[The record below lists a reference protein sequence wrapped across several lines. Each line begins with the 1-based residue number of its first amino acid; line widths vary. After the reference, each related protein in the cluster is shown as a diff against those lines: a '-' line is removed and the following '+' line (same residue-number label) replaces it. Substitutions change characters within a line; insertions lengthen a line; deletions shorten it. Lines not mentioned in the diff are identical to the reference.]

1 MIRPFFLRIIQRILK
16 KIEKGVLSMLKK
28 TLAAGVVF
36 IIGMVL
42 SGCGDI
48 REPSPFEEVDTLDGV
63 SISLNQEVY
72 DSEGETFILTVSN
85 QSEEEIS
92 YGIAFTV
99 EKQEGDQWI
108 TVEPEEEMSFIMI
121 AHILGPG
128 EEAEDELNMHYYE
141 PFEPGEYRV
150 VRQIEGEVLTAE
162 FTVE

>member
-1 MIRPFFLRIIQRILK
+1 MLK
-16 KIEKGVLSMLKK
+16 KI
-28 TLAAGVVF
+28 LAAGAF
-36 IIGMVL
+36 LIIGLVL
-42 SGCGDI
+42 SGCGDSG
-48 REPSPFEEVDTLDGV
+48 EPSPFEEVDTLDGV
-63 SISLNQEVY
+63 SIRLNQEVY

-85 QSEEEIS
+85 KSEEEIS

-128 EEAEDELNMHYYE
+128 EEAEDELNMQYYE